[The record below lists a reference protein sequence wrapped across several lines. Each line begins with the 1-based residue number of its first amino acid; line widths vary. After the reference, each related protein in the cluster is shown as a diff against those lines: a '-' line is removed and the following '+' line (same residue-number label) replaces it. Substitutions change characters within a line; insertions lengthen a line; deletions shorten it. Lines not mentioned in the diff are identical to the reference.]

1 MRNENKKY
9 ALEASIFHQPLLNIS
24 RFSTKVYTNLKKFS
38 RIRFKWS
45 GIVFVIDLLQSFF
58 RRTIQFKFHDVDE
71 LVGL

>member
-9 ALEASIFHQPLLNIS
+9 ASEASIFHQPLLNIS

-45 GIVFVIDLLQSFF
+45 GIVFVIDLL
-58 RRTIQFKFHDVDE
+58 
-71 LVGL
+71 